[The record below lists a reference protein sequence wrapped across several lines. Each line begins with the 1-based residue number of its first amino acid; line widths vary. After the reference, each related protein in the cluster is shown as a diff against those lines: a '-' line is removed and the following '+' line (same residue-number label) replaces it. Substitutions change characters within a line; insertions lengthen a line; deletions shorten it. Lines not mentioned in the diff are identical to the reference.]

1 MKEFCPILNSLK
13 TLRTGSELRVPQSWP
28 LASSLAS
35 ADSSRLLPLPAETL
49 KWFKP
54 VSLGLGKDILQNSQE
69 SWKRKS
75 VDNCILP
82 WSCMER
88 RADAQFCS
96 CFWVVVLCQESI
108 CACIHNTK
116 LCCAFLSLKEG
127 PDHPT
132 SPSTPSCPSDA
143 TLLLMD
149 EDLGVHSAYL
159 LCSNPILKWAAL
171 EIHSLYLPLHQNRNA
186 RLLPSAM

>member
-13 TLRTGSELRVPQSWP
+13 TLRSRAELWVPQPWP

-54 VSLGLGKDILQNSQE
+54 VSLGLGKDILHNSRE
-69 SWKRKS
+69 NWKRKS
-75 VDNCILP
+75 VDNYILP

-96 CFWVVVLCQESI
+96 CFWVVVLCQDVYTSWHVYVRVYIIPSFAVPSSHWRRSQITQPAPQHPSVQVMPPFSWWMKIWGSI
-108 CACIHNTK
+108 LPI
-116 LCCAFLSLKEG
+116 CCA
-127 PDHPT
+127 
-132 SPSTPSCPSDA
+132 
-143 TLLLMD
+143 
-149 EDLGVHSAYL
+149 
-159 LCSNPILKWAAL
+159 PILFWS
-171 EIHSLYLPLHQNRNA
+171 E
-186 RLLPSAM
+186 LL